1 MLVKIGI
8 LDISHKLEESM
19 TDLVGAWFKDLLYS
33 FKIVGDG
40 LIVLVL
46 VV

>member
-1 MLVKIGI
+1 MLVKRGI
-8 LDISHKLEESM
+8 LDISHEVEPM
-19 TDLVGAWFKDLLYS
+19 TDLVGAWSKDLLYS
-33 FKIVGDG
+33 FKIVGYG

>member
-1 MLVKIGI
+1 MLVKRGI
-8 LDISHKLEESM
+8 LDISHKVEAM
-19 TDLVGAWFKDLLYS
+19 TNLVGAWSKYLLYS

-40 LIVLVL
+40 LFVLVL

>member
-1 MLVKIGI
+1 MLFKRGI
-8 LDISHKLEESM
+8 LDISHKVEAM